1 MVRLVMEPAGLRIK
15 RFVHPLPTLSLG
27 ARVGSGGGGAVMRLL
42 RGRGAGIVRT
52 RRPLGISHFKGG
64 ASRIPSR
71 LDVESARDRRTS
83 KKDTTMS
90 GLSKRGPRRPPGGR
104 VLLFSYI
111 RSCNKHRIS
120 RYSSSAPRGR
130 TESKQIKT
138 FD

>member
-1 MVRLVMEPAGLRIK
+1 MVRLVMEPTGLWIK

-42 RGRGAGIVRT
+42 R
-52 RRPLGISHFKGG
+52 
-64 ASRIPSR
+64 
-71 LDVESARDRRTS
+71 TS
-83 KKDTTMS
+83 ENDTTMS
-90 GLSKRGPRRPPGGR
+90 GLSKRGPSPSPGGR

-111 RSCNKHRIS
+111 RSCNKHPMRK
-120 RYSSSAPRGR
+120 YSSSAPRGR